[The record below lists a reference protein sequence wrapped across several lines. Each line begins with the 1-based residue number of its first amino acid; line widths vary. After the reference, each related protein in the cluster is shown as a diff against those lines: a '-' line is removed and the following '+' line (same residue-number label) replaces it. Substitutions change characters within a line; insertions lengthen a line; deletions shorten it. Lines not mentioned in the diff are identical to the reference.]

1 MTTLISKMYLTRESD
16 SPEEQLDKL
25 HNIQLNSPLWSLRTS
40 MATRVWQ
47 PEENGN
53 SFKIVILAI
62 LFFSFGKMLKD
73 TEDSEGGN
81 NQLREHCWKDAISS
95 VKEKLVF

>member
-1 MTTLISKMYLTRESD
+1 MESD

-25 HNIQLNSPLWSLRTS
+25 HNIQLNSSLWSLHTS

-47 PEENGN
+47 PGENGN

-62 LFFSFGKMLKD
+62 IFFFSFEEMLKD
-73 TEDSEGGN
+73 TEGSEGGN

>member
-1 MTTLISKMYLTRESD
+1 MESD

-47 PEENGN
+47 PGENGN

-62 LFFSFGKMLKD
+62 NFFFIW
-73 TEDSEGGN
+73 ENAEGYTG
-81 NQLREHCWKDAISS
+81 LRRRK
-95 VKEKLVF
+95 